1 MAEPLIYV
9 GTHAIK
15 PGMLDTAKAA
25 SRELVEFIEQNHP
38 RMIHFEIDIDD
49 DACEM
54 TVVQVHPD
62 AESLLFHIR
71 LAAERIKAAYEFLEA
86 TTKIEI
92 YGVPSDELVEL
103 IDQMR
108 MEAPVRFNTAVARF
122 SRLG

>member
-1 MAEPLIYV
+1 
-9 GTHAIK
+9 
-15 PGMLDTAKAA
+15 
-25 SRELVEFIEQNHP
+25 
-38 RMIHFEIDIDD
+38 
-49 DACEM
+49 M

-62 AESLLFHIR
+62 AESLLFHVR

-103 IDQMR
+103 IEQMR

>member
-25 SRELVEFIEQNHP
+25 SRELVAFVEANHP
-38 RMIHFEIDIDD
+38 RMIHFEVDIDD
-49 DACEM
+49 DAREM

-62 AESLLFHIR
+62 PESLLVHVQ
-71 LAAERIKAAYEFLEA
+71 LAGERIKAAYEFLEA

-92 YGVPSDELVEL
+92 YGTPSDELVEL
-103 IDQMR
+103 IDRMR
-108 MEAPVRFNTAVARF
+108 MEAPVRFNTAVASF